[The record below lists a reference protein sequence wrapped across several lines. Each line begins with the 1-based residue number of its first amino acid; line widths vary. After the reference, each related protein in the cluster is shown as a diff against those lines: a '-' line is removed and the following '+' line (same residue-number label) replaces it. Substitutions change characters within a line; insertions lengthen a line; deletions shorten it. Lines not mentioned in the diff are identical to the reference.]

1 MILESEI
8 EMKYK
13 LHNNSNFVDQDKARC
28 RPKMYFLVNKRYVLL
43 ICTQIV
49 IMQLTETKVRILTP
63 SILKDVLQMFLY
75 LEAFESNTTSEPNR
89 TCVTS
94 KLTKS

>member
-43 ICTQIV
+43 ICT
-49 IMQLTETKVRILTP
+49 
-63 SILKDVLQMFLY
+63 
-75 LEAFESNTTSEPNR
+75 
-89 TCVTS
+89 
-94 KLTKS
+94 